1 MGGAVELTWKAERS
15 NSITTPAGHRLG
27 GEGLGSEASGDFSH
41 APTKQGHTDFRARSD
56 EEVYRLQTPHI
67 LEVTPLS
74 TASAAGS
81 EHQSGAVFLVH
92 LPGGKKEKGRS
103 VGSLGSVSGGGLGGG
118 KFG

>member
-1 MGGAVELTWKAERS
+1 MTV
-15 NSITTPAGHRLG
+15 LG
-27 GEGLGSEASGDFSH
+27 GESSDQRLLATSLTSRLH
-41 APTKQGHTDFRARSD
+41 CKQGHTDFRARSD
-56 EEVYRLQTPHI
+56 KEVYWLQIPHI

-74 TASAAGS
+74 TAGAAGS

-92 LPGGKKEKGRS
+92 LPGGGEEKGRS